1 MRRAGF
7 ALPVFLQV
15 ALLVAV
21 SIALAMGIA
30 FGVIL
35 HAPPPAQPGLTLD
48 QAVEA
53 LGGDVVRTAEGRTLR
68 RTLSAA
74 APIPAGGDAD
84 PLARLIAVSL
94 QQRLMLEPDAVRV
107 QVQVTDAPMR
117 QRLHRDLTGGWQRR
131 EGGGPIVLEGQSQTE
146 TIIIRRSTD
155 QPDPTIERL
164 PGPPPTPPEAPTP
177 PSAPDPADIL
187 TENLLGPE
195 GGVGERQRITVFT
208 EQLRFPPFTASVRLD
223 DGQWATVSPPTGLWS
238 PWHTRILLTFL
249 ASLVLLLPLA
259 WFMARRLT
267 RPIRLFAQAAER
279 LGADPHA
286 PPLAE
291 TGPAEVRDAAQAFN
305 DMQAKLNTYVEG
317 RTQMVAAIAHD
328 LRTPLTRLRFRAEQ
342 ADPDIRDRMA
352 ADIEQMDGM
361 ISQALAYVRGETVR
375 EDRVTLDLS
384 ALGASV
390 VHDLNEIGADASVE
404 ADASVRVQGEGLNL
418 RRAVGNLVENAV
430 KFAGSAQVSVS
441 AEAGLAV
448 VTVSDNGP
456 GLPPDEL
463 EAVFEPFQRGEK
475 SRNRETG
482 GAGLGLAVARG
493 VARAHGGDVVLS
505 NRPGGGLVAR
515 LTLPLSSAPP
525 I

>member
-1 MRRAGF
+1 MTRGRF

-35 HAPPPAQPGLTLD
+35 HAPPPAQPGFTLD
-48 QAVEA
+48 EAVAA
-53 LGGDVVRTAEGRTLR
+53 LEGEDVRTAEGRTLR
-68 RTLSAA
+68 RTVSAD
-74 APIPAGGDAD
+74 APISVEGDID
-84 PLARLIAVSL
+84 PLARLISVSL
-94 QQRLMLEPDAVRV
+94 QRRLGLEADAVRV
-107 QVQVTDAPMR
+107 QLPLTEGAMR
-117 QRLHRDLTGGWQRR
+117 HRVHEDLTGRWERR
-131 EGGGPIVLEGQSQTE
+131 EGGPLVIGDRHQSE
-146 TIIIRRSTD
+146 TIIIRRTGE
-155 QPDPTIERL
+155 QEPTVERRAA
-164 PGPPPTPPEAPTP
+164 PEPPPTPEAPAPTP
-177 PSAPDPADIL
+177 SPEDIL
-187 TENLLGPE
+187 TENLIGPE

-223 DGQWATVSPPTGLWS
+223 DGQWATVSPPSGLWS

-249 ASLVLLLPLA
+249 ASLALLLPLA

-279 LGADPHA
+279 LGSDPHA
-286 PPLAE
+286 PPLDE
-291 TGPAEVRDAAQAFN
+291 TGPTEVRDAAQAFN
-305 DMQAKLNTYVEG
+305 EMQTKLNRYVEG
-317 RTQMVAAIAHD
+317 RTQMVASIAHD

-342 ADPDIRDRMA
+342 TDPDIRDRMA

-375 EDRVTLDLS
+375 ETPAPLDLS
-384 ALGASV
+384 ALVASV
-390 VHDLNEIGADASVE
+390 VHDLNEVGADASVQSDE
-404 ADASVRVQGEGLNL
+404 SVRVMGESLNL
-418 RRAVGNLVENAV
+418 RRAVGNLVENAI
-430 KFAGSAQVSVS
+430 KFAGSAQVAVTT
-441 AEAGLAV
+441 EPGLAV
-448 VTVSDNGP
+448 VTVSDTGP
-456 GLPPDEL
+456 GLPADEL

-515 LTLPLSSAPP
+515 LTLPLSSET
-525 I
+525 

>member
-1 MRRAGF
+1 MRRARF

-30 FGVIL
+30 FAVIL
-35 HAPPPAQPGLTLD
+35 NAPPPAQPGFTLD
-48 QAVEA
+48 QAVAA
-53 LGGDVVRTAEGRTLR
+53 LEGEDVRTAEGRILR
-68 RTLSAA
+68 RTLSTD
-74 APIPAGGDAD
+74 APISIEGDID
-84 PLARLIAVSL
+84 PLARLISVSL
-94 QQRLMLEPDAVRV
+94 QRRLGLEADAVRV
-107 QVQVTDAPMR
+107 QLPLTEGAMR
-117 QRLHRDLTGGWQRR
+117 HRVHEDLTGRWERR
-131 EGGGPIVLEGQSQTE
+131 EGGPLVIGDRHESE
-146 TIIIRRSTD
+146 TIIIRRTGE
-155 QPDPTIERL
+155 QEPTVERRAA
-164 PGPPPTPPEAPTP
+164 PEAPAPP
-177 PSAPDPADIL
+177 PSPEDII
-187 TENLLGPE
+187 TENLIGPE

-208 EQLRFPPFTASVRLD
+208 EQVRFPPFTASVRLD
-223 DGQWATVSPPTGLWS
+223 DGQWATVSPPSGLWS

-249 ASLVLLLPLA
+249 ASLALLLPLA

-279 LGADPHA
+279 LGSDPHA
-286 PPLAE
+286 PPLEE
-291 TGPAEVRDAAQAFN
+291 TGPTEVRDAAQAFN
-305 DMQAKLNTYVEG
+305 EMQTKLNRYVEG
-317 RTQMVAAIAHD
+317 RTQMVASIAHD

-375 EDRVTLDLS
+375 ETPVPLDLS
-384 ALGASV
+384 ALVASV
-390 VHDLNEIGADASVE
+390 VHDLNEVGADASVQSDE
-404 ADASVRVQGEGLNL
+404 SIRVMGESLNL
-418 RRAVGNLVENAV
+418 RRAVGNLVENAI
-430 KFAGSAQVSVS
+430 KFAGSAQVAVTT
-441 AEAGLAV
+441 EPGLAV
-448 VTVSDNGP
+448 VTVSDTGP
-456 GLPPDEL
+456 GLPADEL

-515 LTLPLSSAPP
+515 LTLPLSSET
-525 I
+525 

>member
-1 MRRAGF
+1 MTRARF

-48 QAVEA
+48 QAVAA
-53 LGGDVVRTAEGRTLR
+53 LEGEDVRTAEGRTLR
-68 RTLSAA
+68 RTVSAA
-74 APIPAGGDAD
+74 PPIALEADLD
-84 PLARLIAVSL
+84 PLARLISVSL
-94 QQRLMLEPDAVRV
+94 QRRLGLEPDAVRV
-107 QVQVTDAPMR
+107 LVQVTDAPMR
-117 QRLHRDLTGGWQRR
+117 HRMHDQLTGAWRTR
-131 EGGGPIVLEGQSQTE
+131 EAPEPLLFEGQRQSE
-146 TIIIRRSTD
+146 TIIIRRNGESA
-155 QPDPTIERL
+155 PTIERRATL
-164 PGPPPTPPEAPTP
+164 EPPAPPDAPAP
-177 PSAPDPADIL
+177 PLAPSPDDIL
-187 TENLLGPE
+187 TENIIGPE

-223 DGQWATVSPPTGLWS
+223 DGRWATVSPPSGLWS

-249 ASLVLLLPLA
+249 ASLALLLPLA

-279 LGADPHA
+279 LGSDPHA
-286 PPLAE
+286 PPLEE
-291 TGPAEVRDAAQAFN
+291 TGPVEVRDAAHAFN
-305 DMQAKLNTYVEG
+305 EMQTKLNRYVEG
-317 RTQMVAAIAHD
+317 RTQMVASIAHD

-342 ADPDIRDRMA
+342 ADPEIRDRMA

-375 EDRVTLDLS
+375 ETPVPLDLS
-384 ALGASV
+384 ALVASV
-390 VHDLNEIGADASVE
+390 VHDLNEVGADASVE
-404 ADASVRVQGEGLNL
+404 TAPGVRVMGESLNL
-418 RRAVGNLVENAV
+418 RRAVGNLVENAI
-430 KFAGSAQVSVS
+430 KFTGSAQVAVTT
-441 AEAGLAV
+441 EPGLAV
-448 VTVSDNGP
+448 VTVSDSGP
-456 GLPPDEL
+456 GLPADEL
-463 EAVFEPFQRGEK
+463 EAVFEPFHRGEK

-505 NRPGGGLVAR
+505 NREGGGLVAR
-515 LTLPLSSAPP
+515 LTLPLSSET
-525 I
+525 

>member
-1 MRRAGF
+1 MRRARF

-30 FGVIL
+30 FAVIL

-53 LGGDVVRTAEGRTLR
+53 LQGQTVRTAEGRTLR
-68 RTLSAA
+68 RTMSAS
-74 APIPAGGDAD
+74 APIPARADED
-84 PLARLIAVSL
+84 PLARVIALSL
-94 QQRLMLEPDAVRV
+94 QTRLQLEPDAVRV
-107 QVQVTDAPMR
+107 QVPITDQPMR
-117 QRLHRDLTGGWQRR
+117 QRMHQDLSNRWVRRDGSGPIIL
-131 EGGGPIVLEGQSQTE
+131 EGGRRTE
-146 TIIIRRSTD
+146 TIIVRRSEGD
-155 QPDPTIERL
+155 GPSPAEV
-164 PGPPPTPPEAPTP
+164 PPPPRAAARIITE
-177 PSAPDPADIL
+177 DIRGPA
-187 TENLLGPE
+187 E
-195 GGVGERQRITVFT
+195 GGHQQITVFT
-208 EQLRFPPFTASVRLD
+208 EQLRFPPFTASVRLA

-267 RPIRLFAQAAER
+267 QPIRLFAQAAER
-279 LGADPHA
+279 LGSDPHA
-286 PPLAE
+286 PPLQE
-291 TGPAEVRDAAQAFN
+291 TGPLEVRDAAQAFN
-305 DMQAKLNTYVEG
+305 DMQTKLNRYVEG
-317 RTQMVAAIAHD
+317 RTQMVASIAHD

-342 ADPDIRDRMA
+342 ADPEIRDRMA

-375 EDRVTLDLS
+375 EERPALDLS
-384 ALGASV
+384 ALVASV
-390 VHDLNEIGADASVE
+390 VHDLAEVGADASIQTAAE
-404 ADASVRVQGEGLNL
+404 VRVMGESLNL
-418 RRAVGNLVENAV
+418 RRAVGNLVENAI
-430 KFAGSAQVSVS
+430 KFAGACEVTVATQP
-441 AEAGLAV
+441 GLAV
-448 VTVSDNGP
+448 VTVTDRGP
-456 GLPPDEL
+456 GLPAEEL

-505 NRPGGGLVAR
+505 NREGGGLMAR
-515 LTLPLSSAPP
+515 LTLPRDD
-525 I
+525 

>member
-1 MRRAGF
+1 MRRARF

-21 SIALAMGIA
+21 SIALAMAIA

-35 HAPPPAQPGLTLD
+35 HAPPPAQPGFTLD
-48 QAVEA
+48 QAVAALEGEA
-53 LGGDVVRTAEGRTLR
+53 VRTAEGRTLR
-68 RTLSAA
+68 RTLSAE
-74 APIPAGGDAD
+74 APISVEGDID
-84 PLARLIAVSL
+84 PLARLISVSL
-94 QQRLMLEPDAVRV
+94 QRRLGLEADAVRV
-107 QVQVTDAPMR
+107 QLPLTEGAMR
-117 QRLHRDLTGGWQRR
+117 HRVHEDLTGRWARR
-131 EGGGPIVLEGQSQTE
+131 EGGPLVIGDRRERE
-146 TIIIRRSTD
+146 TIIVRRNGD
-155 QPDPTIERL
+155 AAPTIERRRS
-164 PGPPPTPPEAPTP
+164 PEPPEPPLPPEAPTP
-177 PSAPDPADIL
+177 PPGPDDIL

-223 DGQWATVSPPTGLWS
+223 DGQWATVSPPSGLWS

-279 LGADPHA
+279 LGSDPHA
-286 PPLAE
+286 PPLDE
-291 TGPAEVRDAAQAFN
+291 TGPTEVRDAAQAFN
-305 DMQAKLNTYVEG
+305 EMQTKLNRYVEG
-317 RTQMVAAIAHD
+317 RTQMVASIAHD

-342 ADPDIRDRMA
+342 TDPEIRDRMA

-375 EDRVTLDLS
+375 ETPLPLDLS
-384 ALGASV
+384 ALVASV
-390 VHDLNEIGADASVE
+390 VHDLNEVGADASVE
-404 ADASVRVQGEGLNL
+404 TAPAVRVMGESLSL
-418 RRAVGNLVENAV
+418 RRAVGNLVENAI
-430 KFAGSAQVSVS
+430 KFAGSAQVAVTT
-441 AEAGLAV
+441 EPGLAV
-448 VTVSDNGP
+448 VTVSDPGP
-456 GLPPDEL
+456 GLPADEL
-463 EAVFEPFQRGEK
+463 ETVFEPFHRGEK

-505 NRPGGGLVAR
+505 NRIKGGLQAR
-515 LTLPLSSAPP
+515 LTLPLSPET
-525 I
+525 

>member
-1 MRRAGF
+1 MRRARF

-35 HAPPPAQPGLTLD
+35 HAPPPAQPGFTLD
-48 QAVEA
+48 EAVAA
-53 LGGDVVRTAEGRTLR
+53 LEGEDVRTAEGRTLR

-74 APIPAGGDAD
+74 APISVEGDID
-84 PLARLIAVSL
+84 PLARLISVSL
-94 QQRLMLEPDAVRV
+94 QRRLGLEADAVRV
-107 QVQVTDAPMR
+107 QLPLTEGAMR
-117 QRLHRDLTGGWQRR
+117 HRVHEDLTGRWERR
-131 EGGGPIVLEGQSQTE
+131 EGGPLVIGDRHQSE
-146 TIIIRRSTD
+146 TIIIRRTGE
-155 QPDPTIERL
+155 QEPTVERRAA
-164 PGPPPTPPEAPTP
+164 PEPPPAPEAPAPP
-177 PSAPDPADIL
+177 PSPEDII
-187 TENLLGPE
+187 TENLIGPE

-223 DGQWATVSPPTGLWS
+223 DGQWATVSPPSGLWS

-249 ASLVLLLPLA
+249 ASLALLLPLA

-279 LGADPHA
+279 LGSDPHA
-286 PPLAE
+286 PPLDE
-291 TGPAEVRDAAQAFN
+291 TGPTEVRDAAQAFN
-305 DMQAKLNTYVEG
+305 EMQTKLNRYVEG
-317 RTQMVAAIAHD
+317 RTQMVASIAHD

-342 ADPDIRDRMA
+342 TDPDIRDRMA

-375 EDRVTLDLS
+375 ETPAPLDLS
-384 ALGASV
+384 ALVASV
-390 VHDLNEIGADASVE
+390 VHDLNEVGADASVQS
-404 ADASVRVQGEGLNL
+404 DGSVRVMGESLNL
-418 RRAVGNLVENAV
+418 RRAVGNLVENAI
-430 KFAGSAQVSVS
+430 KFAGSAQVAVTT
-441 AEAGLAV
+441 EPGLAV
-448 VTVSDNGP
+448 VTVSDTGP
-456 GLPPDEL
+456 GLPADEL

-515 LTLPLSSAPP
+515 LTLPLSSET
-525 I
+525 